1 MMLCRDCNAW
11 MDVEESLC
19 PREPERERANFN
31 CPISEARSRSDII
44 LGMRINLV
52 VLFILAAHSTLRLYV
67 LGTLSQLCVHS
78 EVINPEGIM
87 LHKCV
92 ADLINSIT
100 QPQLIRQLIL
110 RIIRTPRRQ
119 RPG

>member
-1 MMLCRDCNAW
+1 MLGWMWRNLFVRD
-11 MDVEESLC
+11 SQ
-19 PREPERERANFN
+19 RERERANFN
-31 CPISEARSRSDII
+31 CPISEARSRGDII

-52 VLFILAAHSTLRLYV
+52 VLFILAAHSTLRPYKYV